1 MNPKLF
7 LLIVSSALTC
17 LALACATPSV
27 GDQKK
32 TAIAAAATSTPPSP
46 APTPAVDYAA
56 IADKLV
62 GQCAGITEGD
72 IVEVNGGHSD
82 VELMEEI
89 AIAVRK
95 RGAFA
100 LLRYNN
106 PRLGRRMFDEV
117 PVKYDAQTN
126 QLDLKLAPLFTASI
140 GIGSQENQG
149 LFADVPVEKLNE
161 RSAVARKAN
170 APLFEYLLRHPKP
183 SVQLGGNGLFP
194 NAQNASQ
201 LGLPQPALAK
211 IFWDGV
217 NTDYAKLQADGETYR
232 QLLAATKEAHL
243 THTNGTDFKVNIA
256 ARPVYVSDGVI
267 SAEDRK
273 RGGAATVVYLPAG
286 EVYVTPVVGTAEGRI
301 VVDRSFNEGKEVE
314 GLTLDFKAGKLVAMT
329 ARSDIRRI
337 KAAYDGAPAGKELF
351 SVLDLGINKSLSLG
365 PQARRGDY
373 APAGMVSVGLG
384 GNVGYG
390 GENKTMYGYELNLPG
405 CTLKLDGKTVVENG
419 VLK

>member
-1 MNPKLF
+1 MVEL
-7 LLIVSSALTC
+7 
-17 LALACATPSV
+17 
-27 GDQKK
+27 
-32 TAIAAAATSTPPSP
+32 
-46 APTPAVDYAA
+46 
-56 IADKLV
+56 
-62 GQCAGITEGD
+62 CAGIKEGD

-117 PVKYDAQTN
+117 PTKYDAQTN
-126 QLDLKLAPLFTASI
+126 QLNLKLAALFTARI
-140 GIGSQENQG
+140 GIGSQEGEN
-149 LFADVPVEKLNE
+149 LFADVPIEKLNE
-161 RSAVARKAN
+161 RAAASRKAN
-170 APLFEYLLRHPKP
+170 APVFEYQLRHPLP

-194 NAQNASQ
+194 NAQNARQ
-201 LGLPQPALAK
+201 LGLPQPTLAK

-217 NTDYAKLQADGETYR
+217 NTDYAKLQADGEQYR
-232 QLLAATKEAHL
+232 QLLAAAKEAHL
-243 THTNGTDFKVNIA
+243 THPNGTDFKVNIA
-256 ARPVYVSDGVI
+256 GRPVYVSDGVI

-273 RGGAATVVYLPAG
+273 RGGAATTVYLPAG
-286 EVYVTPVVGTAEGRI
+286 EVYVTPIVGTADGRI

-329 ARSDIRRI
+329 ARSDISRI

-351 SVLDLGINKSLSLG
+351 SFLDLGINQSLSLG

-384 GNVGYG
+384 GNSGYG

-405 CTLKLDGKTVVENG
+405 CTLKLDGKTIVENG